1 MLRQVPSK
9 AVVSTFI
16 RSQCCSA
23 RWPRPSPRQALLFS
37 NSSPAQTALMPKPPN
52 AGRTS
57 PSQLRAQPT
66 SVPQVKLNA
75 AFPRVVASLRIR
87 LAYAIN
93 LTCVRYKL
101 WPDSGNTTNTSRC
114 LPHCARRARRPGGS
128 QEQRVQNIG
137 LPDGQLCRSA
147 HGAAARWLSKRFA
160 AGFLILLAFLAI
172 PAAAQEGTVKGQ
184 HGDWQIVCKDPPA
197 RCQE

>member
-23 RWPRPSPRQALLFS
+23 RWPRPPQRRCFL
-37 NSSPAQTALMPKPPN
+37 NSSPEHTALMPKPPS

-57 PSQLRAQPT
+57 PSPLRAQST

-75 AFPRVVASLRIR
+75 AFPRVVASLKNR
-87 LAYAIN
+87 LAYACN

-101 WPDSGNTTNTSRC
+101 WPDSGNTTKTS
-114 LPHCARRARRPGGS
+114 LPSVEPGTRADFRSSACRRLDRLTANFAA
-128 QEQRVQNIG
+128 V
-137 LPDGQLCRSA
+137 
-147 HGAAARWLSKRFA
+147 HAARLRSPRDGVRSGLSRA
-160 AGFLILLAFLAI
+160 
-172 PAAAQEGTVKGQ
+172 
-184 HGDWQIVCKDPPA
+184 C
-197 RCQE
+197 CC